1 MRTDASP
8 ECDRRLDWHGGSRTT
23 VERGERGSLVALRT
37 RLSAGVPL
45 SQAPAERAILPN
57 VVLRLEAAGAAKR
70 TVDSRGEGAWGVD
83 GVGGGVFGGF
93 GFAFGGFWAGGFLGV
108 FFIGG

>member
-1 MRTDASP
+1 
-8 ECDRRLDWHGGSRTT
+8 

-57 VVLRLEAAGAAKR
+57 VVLRLEAAAAAKR
-70 TVDSRGEGAWGVD
+70 TVDSRGEGAWGLD
-83 GVGGGVFGGF
+83 GEGGEIVRWLTGQSGRATVRG
-93 GFAFGGFWAGGFLGV
+93 AWRRVL
-108 FFIGG
+108 